1 MNDVLSKKFPPN
13 LTIDEFIPECKPFAE
28 PYSCPLCEGILYESV
43 IDKCGHSFCLECS
56 QNLLKLSQ
64 KCPFS
69 NLPLSPP
76 LPMNIVVNTVLE
88 KQIVFCRNKNLGCE
102 WKGKLADRKNHLN
115 HECLKEVIPCEY
127 VPDCQIKDLR
137 EKIMVHVK
145 ICPFRLVQ
153 CEYCGEAMTFQN
165 LEYHN
170 KICPNIPVECSNKCG
185 LKIPLNK
192 LKYHLEEECD
202 NTVVECPFN
211 LVGCEFYEIRLK
223 LKAHLEKDLERHLR
237 MITNKIHNL
246 EKGLVDANLRIDDL
260 STENNSLKKN
270 IQILNEQII
279 NNNTSIHNSLNI
291 ITTRNN
297 FNKKYSPIYQSN
309 FVPNFY
315 DRVLNNKNVFN
326 LDKTNFVIKKS
337 NQNYGWYGI
346 SSEYLFNLNNVPSM
360 SSSMIGFNDEL
371 DTIIINMKIINTANS
386 CIMFGIT
393 WSDEKIPSEKGFYS
407 FTNDKNKSLMFY
419 CFNSAI
425 YHKGVIM
432 VSSPKEKKCYD
443 GDIIT
448 MIIKKSK
455 NTVQFRKNG
464 KPAFDPIPI
473 SGLNK
478 SRIRAAVDMSDGD
491 DEVEFLR

>member
-13 LTIDEFIPECKPFAE
+13 LKIDEFIPECKPFAE

-56 QNLLKLSQ
+56 NNLLKLTQ

-69 NLPLSPP
+69 NLPLNPP
-76 LPMNIVVNTVLE
+76 FAMNIVVNTVLE
-88 KQIVFCRNKNLGCE
+88 KQIVLCRNKELGCE
-102 WKGKLADRKNHLN
+102 WQGKLGDRKTHLN
-115 HECLKEVIPCEY
+115 YECMKETINCEY
-127 VPDCQIKDLR
+127 APDCKEKDLR
-137 EKIMVHVK
+137 ENILNHIK
-145 ICPFRLVQ
+145 ICPYRLIQ
-153 CEYCGEAMTFQN
+153 CEYCEETMTFEN

-185 LKIPLNK
+185 KKIPMNK

-211 LVGCEFYEIRLK
+211 LVGCEYYEIRLK
-223 LKAHLEKDLERHLR
+223 LKPHLEHDLERHLR
-237 MITNKIHNL
+237 MLTNKIHNL
-246 EKGLVDANLRIDDL
+246 EKGLSEANSRIDEL
-260 STENNSLKKN
+260 NNENNLLKKN

-279 NNNTSIHNSLNI
+279 NNKNEFNNSLNI
-291 ITTRNN
+291 ITSRMN
-297 FNKKYSPIYQSN
+297 FNKKYSPIYPSN
-309 FVPNFY
+309 FVPNFF
-315 DRVLNNKNVFN
+315 DNKLSNENIFI
-326 LDKTNFVIKKS
+326 LDKKNFLIKKAS
-337 NQNYGWYGI
+337 KNLGWYGI
-346 SSEYLFNLNNVPSM
+346 SSQVLFNINNSI
-360 SSSMIGFNDEL
+360 SASMIGFNDQQ
-371 DTIIINMKIINTANS
+371 DIIIINMKIINTINS

-393 WSDEKIPSEKGFYS
+393 WSNEENPVEKGFYS

-425 YHKGVIM
+425 YHKGVVM
-432 VSSPKEKKCYD
+432 VSNPKEKKCYD
-443 GDIIT
+443 GEIIT

-464 KPAFDPIPI
+464 KPVFDAIDVPE
-473 SGLNK
+473 LNQ
-478 SRIRAAVDMSDGD
+478 SLIRAAVDMSDFD

>member
-1 MNDVLSKKFPPN
+1 MNDVLSKKYPPN

-56 QNLLKLSQ
+56 NNLLKETQ

-69 NLPLSPP
+69 NLALSPP
-76 LPMNIVVNTVLE
+76 FAMNIVVNTVLE
-88 KQIVFCRNKNLGCE
+88 KQIVFCRNKSLGCE
-102 WKGKLADRKNHLN
+102 WQGKLGDRKTHLN
-115 HECLKEVIPCEY
+115 YECLKETISCEY
-127 VPDCQIKDLR
+127 APDCKEKDLR
-137 EKIMVHVK
+137 ENILNHIKT
-145 ICPFRLVQ
+145 CPYRLVQ
-153 CEYCGEAMTFQN
+153 CEYCDETMTFEN

-170 KICPNIPVECSNKCG
+170 KVCPNIPVECSNKCG
-185 LKIPLNK
+185 KKIPMNK

-211 LVGCEFYEIRLK
+211 LVGCEYYEIRLK
-223 LKAHLEKDLERHLR
+223 LKPHLEQDLERHLR
-237 MITNKIHNL
+237 MLTDKIHKL
-246 EKGLVDANLRIDDL
+246 EKGLNEANSRIDEL
-260 STENNSLKKN
+260 NNENNLLKKN

-279 NNNTSIHNSLNI
+279 NNKNEVNNSLNL
-291 ITTRNN
+291 ITARMN

-309 FVPNFY
+309 FVPNFF
-315 DRVLNNKNVFN
+315 DNDLSQENIFF
-326 LDKTNFVIKKS
+326 LDKQNFIIKKS
-337 NQNYGWYGI
+337 SKNLGWYGLSSKILFNVNNSI
-346 SSEYLFNLNNVPSM
+346 SSSL
-360 SSSMIGFNDEL
+360 IGYNDEQ
-371 DTIIINMKIINTANS
+371 DIIIINMKINNTINS

-393 WSDEKIPSEKGFYS
+393 WSNEQNPVEKGFYS

-425 YHKGVIM
+425 YHKGVVM
-432 VSSPKEKKCYD
+432 VSNPKEKKCYD
-443 GDIIT
+443 GEIIT

-464 KPAFDPIPI
+464 KPVFDAINI
-473 SGLNK
+473 SELNQ
-478 SRIRAAVDMSDGD
+478 SLIRAAVDMSDFD

>member
-56 QNLLKLSQ
+56 ENLLKQSQ

-69 NLPLSPP
+69 NLALMPP

-88 KQIVFCRNKNLGCE
+88 KQIVFCRNKKLGCE
-102 WKGKLADRKNHLN
+102 WQGKLGDRKNHLN
-115 HECLKEVIPCEY
+115 HECLKEVINCEY
-127 VPDCQIKDLR
+127 VPDCETRDLR
-137 EKIMVHVK
+137 EKIIEHVK
-145 ICPFRLVQ
+145 VCPFRLVQ
-153 CEYCGEAMTFQN
+153 CEYCDETMTFQN

-170 KICPNIPVECSNKCG
+170 KICPNIPVDCSNKCG
-185 LKIPLNK
+185 LKVPLNK

-223 LKAHLEKDLERHLR
+223 LKAHLDKDLERHLR

-246 EKGLVDANLRIDDL
+246 EKGLIKANERIDEL
-260 STENNSLKKN
+260 VNENDSLKKN
-270 IQILNEQII
+270 IQLLNEQII
-279 NNNTSIHNSLNI
+279 NNNNSVNNSLNI
-291 ITTRNN
+291 ITSRFN
-297 FNKKYSPIYQSN
+297 FNRKYNPIYPSN

-315 DRVLNNKNVFN
+315 DKNLKNENIFY
-326 LDKTNFVIKKS
+326 LDKKNFIIRKS
-337 NQNYGWYGI
+337 SKNLGWYGI
-346 SSEYLFNLNNVPSM
+346 SSELLFNMDNNPSIT
-360 SSSMIGFNDEL
+360 SSMIGYNDEL
-371 DTIIINMKIINTANS
+371 DTIIINMKINNTINS

-393 WSDEKIPSEKGFYS
+393 WSNEDVPAEKGFYS
-407 FTNDKNKSLMFY
+407 FTSEKNKSLMFY
-419 CFNSAI
+419 CYNSAI

-432 VSSPKEKKCYD
+432 VSHPKEKKCYD
-443 GDIIT
+443 GEIIT

-455 NTVQFRKNG
+455 NTVQFRRNG
-464 KPAFDPIPI
+464 KPIFDPIPVT
-473 SGLNK
+473 GLRNSLIK
-478 SRIRAAVDMSDGD
+478 AAVDMSDYD

>member
-1 MNDVLSKKFPPN
+1 MNDVLSKKYPPN

-56 QNLLKLSQ
+56 NNLLKETQ

-69 NLPLSPP
+69 NLALSPP
-76 LPMNIVVNTVLE
+76 FAMNIVVNTVLE
-88 KQIVFCRNKNLGCE
+88 KQIVFCRNKSLGCE
-102 WKGKLADRKNHLN
+102 WQGKLGDRKTHLN
-115 HECLKEVIPCEY
+115 YECLKETISCEY
-127 VPDCQIKDLR
+127 APDCKEKDLR
-137 EKIMVHVK
+137 ENILNHIKT
-145 ICPFRLVQ
+145 CPYRLVQ
-153 CEYCGEAMTFQN
+153 CEYCDETMTFEN

-170 KICPNIPVECSNKCG
+170 KVCPNIPVECSNKCG
-185 LKIPLNK
+185 KKIPMNK

-211 LVGCEFYEIRLK
+211 LVGCEYYEIRLK
-223 LKAHLEKDLERHLR
+223 LKPHLEQDLERHLR
-237 MITNKIHNL
+237 MLTDKIHKL
-246 EKGLVDANLRIDDL
+246 EKGLNEANSRIDEL
-260 STENNSLKKN
+260 NNENNLLKKN

-279 NNNTSIHNSLNI
+279 NNKNEVNNSLNL
-291 ITTRNN
+291 ITARMN

-309 FVPNFY
+309 FVPNFF
-315 DRVLNNKNVFN
+315 DNDLSQENIFF
-326 LDKTNFVIKKS
+326 LDKQNFIIKKS
-337 NQNYGWYGI
+337 SKNLGWYGLSSKILFNVNNSI
-346 SSEYLFNLNNVPSM
+346 SSSL
-360 SSSMIGFNDEL
+360 IGYNDEQ
-371 DTIIINMKIINTANS
+371 DIIIINMKINNTINS

-393 WSDEKIPSEKGFYS
+393 WSNEQNPVEKGFYS

-425 YHKGVIM
+425 YHKGVVM
-432 VSSPKEKKCYD
+432 VSNPKEKKCYD
-443 GDIIT
+443 GEIIT

-464 KPAFDPIPI
+464 KPVFDAINIPE
-473 SGLNK
+473 LNQ
-478 SRIRAAVDMSDGD
+478 SLIRAAIDMSDFD

>member
-13 LTIDEFIPECKPFAE
+13 LKIDEFIPECKPFAE

-56 QNLLKLSQ
+56 NNLLKLTQ

-69 NLPLSPP
+69 NLPLNPP
-76 LPMNIVVNTVLE
+76 FAMNIVVNTVLE
-88 KQIVFCRNKNLGCE
+88 KQIVFCRNKELGCE
-102 WKGKLADRKNHLN
+102 WQGKLGDRKTHLN
-115 HECLKEVIPCEY
+115 YECMKETINCEY
-127 VPDCQIKDLR
+127 APDCKEKDLR
-137 EKIMVHVK
+137 ENILNHIK
-145 ICPFRLVQ
+145 ICPYRLIQ
-153 CEYCGEAMTFQN
+153 CEYCEETMTFEN

-185 LKIPLNK
+185 KKIPMNK

-211 LVGCEFYEIRLK
+211 LVGCEYYEIRLK
-223 LKAHLEKDLERHLR
+223 LKPHLEHDLERHLR
-237 MITNKIHNL
+237 MLTNKIHNL
-246 EKGLVDANLRIDDL
+246 EKGLSEANSRIDEL
-260 STENNSLKKN
+260 NNENNLLKKN

-279 NNNTSIHNSLNI
+279 NNKNEFNNSLNI
-291 ITTRNN
+291 ITSRMN
-297 FNKKYSPIYQSN
+297 FNKKYSPIYPSN
-309 FVPNFY
+309 FVPNFF
-315 DRVLNNKNVFN
+315 DNKLSNENIFI
-326 LDKTNFVIKKS
+326 LDKKNFLIKKAS
-337 NQNYGWYGI
+337 KNLGWYGI
-346 SSEYLFNLNNVPSM
+346 SSQVLFNINNSI
-360 SSSMIGFNDEL
+360 SASMIGFNDQQ
-371 DTIIINMKIINTANS
+371 DIIIINMKIINTINS

-393 WSDEKIPSEKGFYS
+393 WSNEENPVEKGFYS

-425 YHKGVIM
+425 YHKGVVM
-432 VSSPKEKKCYD
+432 VSNPKEKKCYD
-443 GDIIT
+443 GEIIT

-464 KPAFDPIPI
+464 KPIFDAIDVPE
-473 SGLNK
+473 LNQ
-478 SRIRAAVDMSDGD
+478 SLIRAAVDMSDFD

>member
-1 MNDVLSKKFPPN
+1 MNDVLSKKYPPN

-56 QNLLKLSQ
+56 NNLLKETQ

-69 NLPLSPP
+69 NLALSPP
-76 LPMNIVVNTVLE
+76 FAMNIVVNTVLE
-88 KQIVFCRNKNLGCE
+88 KQIVFCRNKSLGCE
-102 WKGKLADRKNHLN
+102 WQGKLGDRKTHLN
-115 HECLKEVIPCEY
+115 YECLKETISCEY
-127 VPDCQIKDLR
+127 APDCKEKDLR
-137 EKIMVHVK
+137 ENILNHIKT
-145 ICPFRLVQ
+145 CPYRLVQ
-153 CEYCGEAMTFQN
+153 CEYCDETMTFEN

-170 KICPNIPVECSNKCG
+170 KVCPNIPVECSNKCG
-185 LKIPLNK
+185 KKIPMNK

-211 LVGCEFYEIRLK
+211 LVGCEYYEIRLK
-223 LKAHLEKDLERHLR
+223 LKPHLEQDLERHLR
-237 MITNKIHNL
+237 MLTDKIHKL
-246 EKGLVDANLRIDDL
+246 EKGLNEANSRIDEL
-260 STENNSLKKN
+260 NNENNLLKKN

-279 NNNTSIHNSLNI
+279 NNKNEVNNSLNL
-291 ITTRNN
+291 ITARMN

-309 FVPNFY
+309 FVPNFF
-315 DRVLNNKNVFN
+315 DNDLSQENVFF
-326 LDKTNFVIKKS
+326 LDKQNFIIKKS
-337 NQNYGWYGI
+337 SKNLGWYGLSSKILFNVNNSI
-346 SSEYLFNLNNVPSM
+346 SSSL
-360 SSSMIGFNDEL
+360 IGYNDEQ
-371 DTIIINMKIINTANS
+371 DIIIINMKLNNTINS

-393 WSDEKIPSEKGFYS
+393 WSNEQNPVEKGFYS

-425 YHKGVIM
+425 YHKGVVM
-432 VSSPKEKKCYD
+432 VSNPKEKKCYD
-443 GDIIT
+443 GEIIT

-464 KPAFDPIPI
+464 KPVFDAINIPE
-473 SGLNK
+473 LNQ
-478 SRIRAAVDMSDGD
+478 SLIRAAVDMSDFD

>member
-13 LTIDEFIPECKPFAE
+13 LKIDEFIPECKPFAE

-56 QNLLKLSQ
+56 NNLLKLTQ

-69 NLPLSPP
+69 NLPLNPP
-76 LPMNIVVNTVLE
+76 FAMNIVVNTVLE
-88 KQIVFCRNKNLGCE
+88 KQIVFCRNKELGCE
-102 WKGKLADRKNHLN
+102 WQGKLGDRKTHLN
-115 HECLKEVIPCEY
+115 YECMKETINCEY
-127 VPDCQIKDLR
+127 APDCKEKDLR
-137 EKIMVHVK
+137 ENILNHIK
-145 ICPFRLVQ
+145 ICPYRLIQ
-153 CEYCGEAMTFQN
+153 CEYCEETMTFEN

-185 LKIPLNK
+185 KKIPMNK

-211 LVGCEFYEIRLK
+211 LVGCEYYEIRLK
-223 LKAHLEKDLERHLR
+223 LKPHLEHDLERHLR
-237 MITNKIHNL
+237 MLTNKIHNL
-246 EKGLVDANLRIDDL
+246 EKGLSEANSRIDEL
-260 STENNSLKKN
+260 NNENNLLKKN

-279 NNNTSIHNSLNI
+279 NNKNEFNNSLNI
-291 ITTRNN
+291 ITSRMN
-297 FNKKYSPIYQSN
+297 FNKKYSPIYPSN
-309 FVPNFY
+309 FVPNFF
-315 DRVLNNKNVFN
+315 DNKLSNENIFI
-326 LDKTNFVIKKS
+326 LDKKNFLIKKAS
-337 NQNYGWYGI
+337 KNLGWYGI
-346 SSEYLFNLNNVPSM
+346 SSQVLFNINNSI
-360 SSSMIGFNDEL
+360 SSSMIGFNDQQ
-371 DTIIINMKIINTANS
+371 DIIIINMKIINTINS

-393 WSDEKIPSEKGFYS
+393 WSNEENPVEKGFYS

-425 YHKGVIM
+425 YHKGVVM
-432 VSSPKEKKCYD
+432 VSNPKEKKCYD
-443 GDIIT
+443 GEIIT

-464 KPAFDPIPI
+464 KPVFDAIDVPE
-473 SGLNK
+473 LNQ
-478 SRIRAAVDMSDGD
+478 SLIRAAVDMSDFD

>member
-1 MNDVLSKKFPPN
+1 MNDVLSKKYPPN

-56 QNLLKLSQ
+56 NNLLKETQ

-69 NLPLSPP
+69 NLALSPP
-76 LPMNIVVNTVLE
+76 FAMNIVVNTVLE
-88 KQIVFCRNKNLGCE
+88 KQIVFCRNKSLGCE
-102 WKGKLADRKNHLN
+102 WQGKLGDRKTHLN
-115 HECLKEVIPCEY
+115 YECLKETISCEY
-127 VPDCQIKDLR
+127 APDCKEKDLR
-137 EKIMVHVK
+137 ENILNHIKT
-145 ICPFRLVQ
+145 CPYRLVQ
-153 CEYCGEAMTFQN
+153 CEYCDETMTFEN

-170 KICPNIPVECSNKCG
+170 KVCPNIPVECSNKCG
-185 LKIPLNK
+185 KKIPMNK

-211 LVGCEFYEIRLK
+211 LVGCEYYEIRLK
-223 LKAHLEKDLERHLR
+223 LKPHLEKDLERHLR
-237 MITNKIHNL
+237 MLTDKIHKL
-246 EKGLVDANLRIDDL
+246 EKGLNEANSRIDEL
-260 STENNSLKKN
+260 NNENNLLKKN

-279 NNNTSIHNSLNI
+279 NNKNEVNNSLNL
-291 ITTRNN
+291 ITARMN

-309 FVPNFY
+309 FVPNFF
-315 DRVLNNKNVFN
+315 DNDLSQENIFF
-326 LDKTNFVIKKS
+326 LDKQNFIIKKS
-337 NQNYGWYGI
+337 SKNLGWYGLSSKILFNVNNSI
-346 SSEYLFNLNNVPSM
+346 SSSL
-360 SSSMIGFNDEL
+360 IGYNDEQ
-371 DTIIINMKIINTANS
+371 DIIIINMKINNTINS

-393 WSDEKIPSEKGFYS
+393 WSNEQNPVEKGFYS

-425 YHKGVIM
+425 YHKGVVM
-432 VSSPKEKKCYD
+432 VSNPKEKKCYD
-443 GDIIT
+443 GEIIT

-464 KPAFDPIPI
+464 KPVFDAINIPE
-473 SGLNK
+473 LNQ
-478 SRIRAAVDMSDGD
+478 SLIRAAVDMSDFD

>member
-13 LTIDEFIPECKPFAE
+13 LKIDEFIPECKPFAE

-56 QNLLKLSQ
+56 NNLLKLTQ

-69 NLPLSPP
+69 NLPLNPP
-76 LPMNIVVNTVLE
+76 FAMNIVVNTVLE
-88 KQIVFCRNKNLGCE
+88 KQIVFCRNKELGCE
-102 WKGKLADRKNHLN
+102 WQGKLGDRKTHLN
-115 HECLKEVIPCEY
+115 YECMKESINCEY
-127 VPDCQIKDLR
+127 APDCKEKDLR
-137 EKIMVHVK
+137 ENILNHIK
-145 ICPFRLVQ
+145 ICPYRLIQ
-153 CEYCGEAMTFQN
+153 CEYCEETMTFEN

-185 LKIPLNK
+185 KKIPMNK

-211 LVGCEFYEIRLK
+211 LVGCEYYEIRLK
-223 LKAHLEKDLERHLR
+223 LKPHLEHDLERHLR
-237 MITNKIHNL
+237 MLTNKIHNL
-246 EKGLVDANLRIDDL
+246 EKGLSEANSRIDEL
-260 STENNSLKKN
+260 NNENNLLKKN

-279 NNNTSIHNSLNI
+279 NNKNEFNNSLNI
-291 ITTRNN
+291 ITSRMN
-297 FNKKYSPIYQSN
+297 FNKKYSPIYPSN
-309 FVPNFY
+309 FVPNFF
-315 DRVLNNKNVFN
+315 DNKLSNENIFI
-326 LDKTNFVIKKS
+326 LDKKNFLIKKAS
-337 NQNYGWYGI
+337 KNLGWYGI
-346 SSEYLFNLNNVPSM
+346 SSQVLFNINNSI
-360 SSSMIGFNDEL
+360 SASMIGFNDQQ
-371 DTIIINMKIINTANS
+371 DIIIINMKIINTINS

-393 WSDEKIPSEKGFYS
+393 WSNDENPVEKGFYS

-425 YHKGVIM
+425 YHKGVVM
-432 VSSPKEKKCYD
+432 VSNPKEKKCYD
-443 GDIIT
+443 GEIIT

-464 KPAFDPIPI
+464 KPVFDAIDVPE
-473 SGLNK
+473 LNQ
-478 SRIRAAVDMSDGD
+478 SLIRAAVDMSDFD

>member
-1 MNDVLSKKFPPN
+1 MNDVLSKKYPPN

-56 QNLLKLSQ
+56 NNLLKETQ

-69 NLPLSPP
+69 NLALSPP
-76 LPMNIVVNTVLE
+76 FAMNIVVNTVLE
-88 KQIVFCRNKNLGCE
+88 KQIVFCRNKSLGCE
-102 WKGKLADRKNHLN
+102 WQGKLGDRKTHLN
-115 HECLKEVIPCEY
+115 YECLKETISCEY
-127 VPDCQIKDLR
+127 APDCKEKDLR
-137 EKIMVHVK
+137 ENILNHIKT
-145 ICPFRLVQ
+145 CPYRLVQ
-153 CEYCGEAMTFQN
+153 CEYCDETMTFEN

-170 KICPNIPVECSNKCG
+170 KVCPNIPVECSNKCG
-185 LKIPLNK
+185 KKIPMNK

-211 LVGCEFYEIRLK
+211 LVGCEYYEIRLK
-223 LKAHLEKDLERHLR
+223 LKPHLEQDLERHLR
-237 MITNKIHNL
+237 MLTDKIHKL
-246 EKGLVDANLRIDDL
+246 EKGLNEANSRIDEL
-260 STENNSLKKN
+260 NNENNLLKKN

-279 NNNTSIHNSLNI
+279 NNKNEVNNSLNL
-291 ITTRNN
+291 ITARMN

-309 FVPNFY
+309 FVPNFF
-315 DRVLNNKNVFN
+315 DNDLSQENIFF
-326 LDKTNFVIKKS
+326 LDKQNFIIKKS
-337 NQNYGWYGI
+337 SKNLGWYGLSSKILFNVNNSI
-346 SSEYLFNLNNVPSM
+346 SSSL
-360 SSSMIGFNDEL
+360 IGYNDEQ
-371 DTIIINMKIINTANS
+371 DIIIINMKINNTINS

-393 WSDEKIPSEKGFYS
+393 WSNEQNPVEKGFYS

-425 YHKGVIM
+425 YHKGVVM
-432 VSSPKEKKCYD
+432 VSNPKEKKCYD
-443 GDIIT
+443 GEIIT

-464 KPAFDPIPI
+464 KPVFDAINIPE
-473 SGLNK
+473 LNQNL
-478 SRIRAAVDMSDGD
+478 IRAAVDMSDFD

>member
-1 MNDVLSKKFPPN
+1 MNDVLSKKYPPN

-56 QNLLKLSQ
+56 NNLLKETQ

-69 NLPLSPP
+69 NLALSPP
-76 LPMNIVVNTVLE
+76 FAMNIVVNTVLE
-88 KQIVFCRNKNLGCE
+88 KQIVFCRNKSLGCE
-102 WKGKLADRKNHLN
+102 WQGKLGDRKTHLN
-115 HECLKEVIPCEY
+115 YECLKETISCEY
-127 VPDCQIKDLR
+127 APDCKEKDLR
-137 EKIMVHVK
+137 ENILNHIKT
-145 ICPFRLVQ
+145 CPYRLVQ
-153 CEYCGEAMTFQN
+153 CEYCDETMTFEN

-170 KICPNIPVECSNKCG
+170 KVCPNIPVECSNKCG
-185 LKIPLNK
+185 KKIPMNK

-211 LVGCEFYEIRLK
+211 LVGCEYYEIRLK
-223 LKAHLEKDLERHLR
+223 LKPHLEQDLERHLR
-237 MITNKIHNL
+237 MLTDKIHKL
-246 EKGLVDANLRIDDL
+246 EKGLNEANSRIDEL
-260 STENNSLKKN
+260 NNENNLLKKN

-279 NNNTSIHNSLNI
+279 NNKNEVNNSLNL
-291 ITTRNN
+291 ITARMN

-309 FVPNFY
+309 FVPNFF
-315 DRVLNNKNVFN
+315 DNDLSQENIFF
-326 LDKTNFVIKKS
+326 LDKQNFIIKKS
-337 NQNYGWYGI
+337 SKNLGWYGLSSKILFNVNNSI
-346 SSEYLFNLNNVPSM
+346 SSSL
-360 SSSMIGFNDEL
+360 IGYNDEQ
-371 DTIIINMKIINTANS
+371 DIIIINMKINNTINS

-393 WSDEKIPSEKGFYS
+393 WSNEQNPVEKGFYS

-425 YHKGVIM
+425 YHKGVVM
-432 VSSPKEKKCYD
+432 VSNPKEKKCYD
-443 GDIIT
+443 GEVIT

-464 KPAFDPIPI
+464 KPVFDAINIPE
-473 SGLNK
+473 LNQ
-478 SRIRAAVDMSDGD
+478 SLIRAAVDMSDFD

>member
-1 MNDVLSKKFPPN
+1 MNDVLSKKYPPN

-56 QNLLKLSQ
+56 NNLLKETQ

-69 NLPLSPP
+69 NLALSPP
-76 LPMNIVVNTVLE
+76 FAMNIVVNTVLE
-88 KQIVFCRNKNLGCE
+88 KQIVFCRNKSLGCE
-102 WKGKLADRKNHLN
+102 WQGKLGERKTHLN
-115 HECLKEVIPCEY
+115 YECLKETISCEY
-127 VPDCQIKDLR
+127 APDCKEKDLR
-137 EKIMVHVK
+137 ENILNHIKT
-145 ICPFRLVQ
+145 CPYRLVQ
-153 CEYCGEAMTFQN
+153 CEYCDETMTFEN

-170 KICPNIPVECSNKCG
+170 KVCPNIPVECSNKCG
-185 LKIPLNK
+185 KKIPMNK

-211 LVGCEFYEIRLK
+211 LVGCEYYEIRLK
-223 LKAHLEKDLERHLR
+223 LKPHLEQDLERHLR
-237 MITNKIHNL
+237 MLTDKIHKL
-246 EKGLVDANLRIDDL
+246 EKGLNEANSRIDEL
-260 STENNSLKKN
+260 NNENNLLKKN

-279 NNNTSIHNSLNI
+279 NNKNEVNNSLNL
-291 ITTRNN
+291 ITARMN

-309 FVPNFY
+309 FVPNFF
-315 DRVLNNKNVFN
+315 DNDLSQENIFF
-326 LDKTNFVIKKS
+326 LDKQNFIIKKS
-337 NQNYGWYGI
+337 SKNLGWYGLSSKILFNVNNSI
-346 SSEYLFNLNNVPSM
+346 SSSL
-360 SSSMIGFNDEL
+360 IGYNDEQ
-371 DTIIINMKIINTANS
+371 DIIIINMKINNTINS

-393 WSDEKIPSEKGFYS
+393 WSNEQNPVEKGFYS

-425 YHKGVIM
+425 YHKGVVM
-432 VSSPKEKKCYD
+432 VSNPKEKKCYD
-443 GDIIT
+443 GEIIT

-464 KPAFDPIPI
+464 KPVFDAINIP
-473 SGLNK
+473 GLNQ
-478 SRIRAAVDMSDGD
+478 SLIRAAVDMSDFD

>member
-13 LTIDEFIPECKPFAE
+13 LKIDEFVPECKPFAE

-56 QNLLKLSQ
+56 KNLLKQSQ
-64 KCPFS
+64 SCPFS

-88 KQIVFCRNKNLGCE
+88 KQIVYCRNKELGCE
-102 WKGKLADRKNHLN
+102 WKGKLGDRKNHLN

-127 VPDCQIKDLR
+127 VPDCQVKDLR
-137 EKIMVHVK
+137 EKIMEHVK
-145 ICPFRLVQ
+145 VCPYRLVQ
-153 CEYCGEAMTFQN
+153 CEYCDETMTFEN

-170 KICPNIPVECSNKCG
+170 KICPNKPVDCSNKCG

-223 LKAHLEKDLERHLR
+223 LKAHLEKDLERHLK
-237 MITNKIHNL
+237 MITNKIHSL
-246 EKGLVDANLRIDDL
+246 EKGLINANQRIDEL
-260 STENNSLKKN
+260 NIENDSLKKN
-270 IQILNEQII
+270 IQILNETII
-279 NNNTSIHNSLNI
+279 NNNTGINNSLNI
-291 ITTRNN
+291 ITSRAN

-315 DRVLNNKNVFN
+315 EKKLTNNNIFH
-326 LDKTNFVIKKS
+326 LDKKNFIIKKS

-346 SSEYLFNLNNVPSM
+346 SSEYLYNNNPSI

-371 DTIIINMKIINTANS
+371 DTIIINMKIINTSNS
-386 CIMFGIT
+386 CIMLGVT
-393 WSDEKIPSEKGFYS
+393 WSNEQVPVEKGFYS
-407 FTNDKNKSLMFY
+407 LTGEKNKSLMFY

-432 VSSPKEKKCYD
+432 VSNPKDKKCYD
-443 GDIIT
+443 GEIIT

-455 NTVQFRKNG
+455 NNVQFRRNG
-464 KPAFDPIPI
+464 KPVFDPITVP
-473 SGLNK
+473 GLNQ
-478 SRIRAAVDMSDGD
+478 SLIRAAVDISDCD

>member
-1 MNDVLSKKFPPN
+1 MNDVLSKKYPPN

-56 QNLLKLSQ
+56 NNLLKETQ

-69 NLPLSPP
+69 NLALSPP
-76 LPMNIVVNTVLE
+76 FAMNIVVNTVLE
-88 KQIVFCRNKNLGCE
+88 KQIVFCRNKSLGCE
-102 WKGKLADRKNHLN
+102 WQGKLGDRKTHLN
-115 HECLKEVIPCEY
+115 YECLKETISCEY
-127 VPDCQIKDLR
+127 APDCKEKDLR
-137 EKIMVHVK
+137 ENILNH
-145 ICPFRLVQ
+145 ITTCPYRLVQ
-153 CEYCGEAMTFQN
+153 CEYCDETMTFEN

-170 KICPNIPVECSNKCG
+170 KVCPNIPVECSNKCG
-185 LKIPLNK
+185 KKIPMNK

-211 LVGCEFYEIRLK
+211 LVGCEYYEIRLK
-223 LKAHLEKDLERHLR
+223 LKPHLEQDLERHLR
-237 MITNKIHNL
+237 MLTDKIHKL
-246 EKGLVDANLRIDDL
+246 EKGLNEANSRIDEL
-260 STENNSLKKN
+260 NNENNLLKKN

-279 NNNTSIHNSLNI
+279 NNKNEVNNSLNL
-291 ITTRNN
+291 ITARMN

-309 FVPNFY
+309 FVPNFF
-315 DRVLNNKNVFN
+315 DNDLSQENIFF
-326 LDKTNFVIKKS
+326 LDKQNFIIKKS
-337 NQNYGWYGI
+337 SKNLGWYGLSSKILFNVNNSI
-346 SSEYLFNLNNVPSM
+346 SSSL
-360 SSSMIGFNDEL
+360 IGYNDEQ
-371 DTIIINMKIINTANS
+371 DIIIINMKINNTINS

-393 WSDEKIPSEKGFYS
+393 WSNEQNPVEKGFYS

-425 YHKGVIM
+425 YHKGVVM
-432 VSSPKEKKCYD
+432 VSNPKEKKCYD
-443 GDIIT
+443 GEIIT

-464 KPAFDPIPI
+464 KPVFDAINIPE
-473 SGLNK
+473 LNQNL
-478 SRIRAAVDMSDGD
+478 IRAAVDMSDFD